1 MSDKSPPPDPA
12 EPVEPTGDGVAAGGA
27 ETPRVTPPPPPPAA
41 APPPPPPP
49 AAPQPPT
56 QPVTPP
62 TAPGGQYPPPPPP
75 PPQTYEYAGAAYPQP
90 FAQRVDVGGAVSW
103 AVSKF
108 GQNWQVLLVFAAV
121 IMVINLI
128 NNQVSGAVDNRA
140 TGTDF
145 QDSLAFLSLS
155 VTALLITLALSL
167 VALIAEFGLINASL
181 KITRGEKANFSDFW
195 DSRTGVTFVVVAI
208 LFGLAVGVGLV
219 LCIIPGL
226 LALWAYQFA
235 RFSAV
240 DPGTSIGASFAE
252 SWRLVKAN
260 KGVGVMTLLI
270 YAVGTIISFLTC
282 GIGALVVQPVITL
295 FMANVYRQLRGE
307 PVAT

>member
-1 MSDKSPPPDPA
+1 M
-12 EPVEPTGDGVAAGGA
+12 T
-27 ETPRVTPPPPPPAA
+27 
-41 APPPPPPP
+41 
-49 AAPQPPT
+49 
-56 QPVTPP
+56 
-62 TAPGGQYPPPPPP
+62 
-75 PPQTYEYAGAAYPQP
+75 
-90 FAQRVDVGGAVSW
+90 
-103 AVSKF
+103 KF

-128 NNQVSGAVDNRA
+128 NNQFSGSFDNRA
-140 TGTDF
+140 ADTDL
-145 QDSLAFLSLS
+145 QGSLASLGLS
-155 VTALLITLALSL
+155 VTALLIALALSL

-219 LCIIPGL
+219 FCIIPGL

-307 PVAT
+307 PVAA